1 MRIIFLSILPHF
13 IFDIPALSTG
23 KEGVSKST
31 PSIKYKL
38 LSGTGKKCNPGS
50 DVRNAGSLHVRNIP

>member
-23 KEGVSKST
+23 LIVNHSMKVVDNF
-31 PSIKYKL
+31 
-38 LSGTGKKCNPGS
+38 CF
-50 DVRNAGSLHVRNIP
+50 